1 MSQKDWKCARYVKEE
16 GRVQRSMQCALVVY
30 CAYGRMVS
38 HRSFEYFMHTGNL
51 ILCTAYLLY
60 TAEILGRIV
69 STAWES
75 LAVCSLWRLW
85 THYPHCRFTHTRAK
99 LRRAHLHAAS
109 DKTHIWNHNT
119 AVMKHQWHT
128 MVPLFSSSS
137 SSLSRSLWCIW
148 IGNWRQALFQTQ
160 SLD

>member
-1 MSQKDWKCARYVKEE
+1 MSQKDWKCARYVKLE

-30 CAYGRMVS
+30 CAYGWMVS

-60 TAEILGRIV
+60 TAEILVRIV

-75 LAVCSLWRLW
+75 LSVCSLWRLW

-119 AVMKHQWHT
+119 EAPVAYYGSYL
-128 MVPLFSSSS
+128 PFFSSSS
-137 SSLSRSLWCIW
+137 PLSRSLWCIW